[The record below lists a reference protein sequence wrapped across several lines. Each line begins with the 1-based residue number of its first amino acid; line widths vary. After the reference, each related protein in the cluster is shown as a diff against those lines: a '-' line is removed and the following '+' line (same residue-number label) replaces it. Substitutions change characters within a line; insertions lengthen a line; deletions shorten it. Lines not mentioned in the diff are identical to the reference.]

1 MKILV
6 DENLTPD
13 LAQLG
18 NERGHYTTSVPHLGL
33 AGRKD
38 FELVPYC
45 IEHDYV
51 LMSIDDGDP
60 KALADA
66 AGVHPGLIFIDAV
79 NYEAMFSEAAA
90 AIDYIEERAAV
101 ADEDPAS
108 FMVNKVVERD
118 EDGEWNHYDLPA
130 EEGAG
135 S

>member
-1 MKILV
+1 LKILV

-18 NERGHYTTSVPHLGL
+18 NARGYYTASVPHLGL

-38 FELVPYC
+38 SALIPYC

-66 AGVHPGLIFIDAV
+66 AGVHPGLVFIDGA
-79 NYEAMFSEAAA
+79 NYQAMFSEAAA
-90 AIDYIEERAAV
+90 AIDYIEERAA
-101 ADEDPAS
+101 AAGEDPAS
-108 FMVNKVVERD
+108 FMINTVVERD
-118 EDGEWNHYDLPA
+118 ESGEWKHYDLPDG
-130 EEGAG
+130 EAG
-135 S
+135 SS